1 VNETDLIAKLTAG
14 LPSDGSVHVGPGDD
28 CAVVDMGMIGD
39 YLLFKTDAIVEGV
52 HFTADT
58 PPEKIGRKAIAR
70 ALSDIAAMGGWPT
83 HALITLGLPENFDEE
98 RLAAIYKGAGKM
110 GVAHKTFIVGG
121 EVTRTSELLI
131 SVAMIGE
138 CDRMYTLTRE
148 GSKAGDAIFVTGEL
162 GGSLAGK
169 HLDFDPRL
177 EESRWLAQQFDI
189 HAMIDLSDG
198 LATDLRHLL
207 GKKLGAELRTPAIP
221 ISRAAREQAKA
232 NPPKTAT
239 IAALTDGEDY
249 ELLFTLPPKQAVPLH
264 DQWKE
269 KFPDLPLHCIG
280 KITGKP
286 GITLRDENGVLPLNV
301 KGYDHLN

>member
-1 VNETDLIAKLTAG
+1 MNETELITKLTAA
-14 LPSDGSVHVGPGDD
+14 LPTDDSVHVGPGDD
-28 CAVVDMGMIGD
+28 CAAVSLGMIGD
-39 YLLFKTDAIVEGV
+39 YLLFKTDAIVEGI

-83 HALITLGLPENFDEE
+83 HALITLGLPEGYDQK
-98 RLAAIYKGAGKM
+98 RLAAIYQGAGEM
-110 GVAHKTFIVGG
+110 GASHKTFIVGG

-148 GSKAGDAIFVTGEL
+148 GSKNGDAIFVTGEL

-177 EESRWLAQQFDI
+177 EESRWLAQQFEI

-221 ISRAAREQAKA
+221 ISRAAKKQAKA
-232 NPPKTAT
+232 NPAKTAT

-249 ELLFTLPPKQAVPLH
+249 ELLFTLPANQAVPLH
-264 DQWKE
+264 DQWKK

-280 KITGKP
+280 KITNQP
-286 GITLRDENGVLPLNV
+286 GITLRDDKGVLPLNV